1 MKRER
6 NAKQAFIEGTIRV
19 VARDGL
25 DKTTTKAIATE
36 AGLSEAYIYRC
47 FESKEALLC
56 AAFHME
62 DVAFAYFLKQNLV
75 GMHIQNTP
83 WKDRAFQL
91 WSASWRF
98 ILGRRDDCL
107 FYLRYYY
114 SANCRT
120 YAYEEHLQCFQELF
134 AAVEQT
140 FKPEANVNM
149 LLHQVF
155 DTMLSF
161 AARVL
166 GGEMPDDDASTQW
179 AFEQIYSFVVPNVR
193 EELLIPSGSTPT

>member
-1 MKRER
+1 MCCLPHGRCR
-6 NAKQAFIEGTIRV
+6 FRVFSQAKPRGHTYTEYSMEGQSVSTV
-19 VARDGL
+19 V
-25 DKTTTKAIATE
+25 
-36 AGLSEAYIYRC
+36 
-47 FESKEALLC
+47 SKLE
-56 AAFHME
+56 
-62 DVAFAYFLKQNLV
+62 V
-75 GMHIQNTP
+75 
-83 WKDRAFQL
+83 
-91 WSASWRF
+91 

-166 GGEMPDDDASTQW
+166 GGEMPDDDATTQW

-193 EELLIPSGSTPT
+193 EELLIPSGSTPA

>member
-6 NAKQAFIEGTIRV
+6 NAKQAFIEGTVRV

-75 GMHIQNTP
+75 GMHIQNAP

-98 ILGRRDDCL
+98 ILGRKDDCL

-149 LLHQVF
+149 LLHQFLTRCCLLPQECLAVKCRMMMRPHSGHSNRYTALLYLTF
-155 DTMLSF
+155 VKSF
-161 AARVL
+161 
-166 GGEMPDDDASTQW
+166 
-179 AFEQIYSFVVPNVR
+179 
-193 EELLIPSGSTPT
+193 

>member
-1 MKRER
+1 MCRLPHGR
-6 NAKQAFIEGTIRV
+6 CRFRIFSQAKPRGYAYTECSMEGQSVSTV
-19 VARDGL
+19 V
-25 DKTTTKAIATE
+25 
-36 AGLSEAYIYRC
+36 
-47 FESKEALLC
+47 SKLEV
-56 AAFHME
+56 HS
-62 DVAFAYFLKQNLV
+62 
-75 GMHIQNTP
+75 
-83 WKDRAFQL
+83 WKE
-91 WSASWRF
+91 
-98 ILGRRDDCL
+98 GHCL

-166 GGEMPDDDASTQW
+166 GGEMPDDDATTQW

-193 EELLIPSGSTPT
+193 EELLIPSGSTPV

>member
-1 MKRER
+1 MKKER
-6 NAKQAFIEGTIRV
+6 NAKQAFIEGTVRV

-36 AGLSEAYIYRC
+36 AGLSEAY
-47 FESKEALLC
+47 
-56 AAFHME
+56 
-62 DVAFAYFLKQNLV
+62 FLKQNLTV
-75 GMHIQNTP
+75 MHVQNTS

-98 ILGRRDDCL
+98 ILGKKDNCL

-166 GGEMPDDDASTQW
+166 GGEMPDDDATTQW

-193 EELLIPSGSTPT
+193 EELLISAGSTPT

>member
-1 MKRER
+1 MRKVENTR
-6 NAKQAFIEGTIRV
+6 QVFIESAVRV

-25 DKTTTKAIATE
+25 DKATTKAIAAD
-36 AGLSEAYIYRC
+36 AGLNEANIYRC
-47 FESKEALLC
+47 FESKEDLLC

-62 DVAFAYFLKQNLV
+62 DVNFAYFLKQNLHV
-75 GMHIQNTP
+75 MHVQNTT
-83 WKDRAFQL
+83 WKDRALQL
-91 WSASWRF
+91 WSVRWRF
-98 ILGRRDDCL
+98 ILERRDDCL
-107 FYLRYYY
+107 FYLQYYY
-114 SANCRT
+114 SANCRK
-120 YAYEEHLQCFQELF
+120 YAYEEHLKCFQELF

-166 GGEMPDDDASTQW
+166 GGEMPDDDATTQW

-193 EELLIPSGSTPT
+193 EELLIPSGSTPV

>member
-1 MKRER
+1 MLQGCNLCAVK
-6 NAKQAFIEGTIRV
+6 NQCYQMISNQK
-19 VARDGL
+19 
-25 DKTTTKAIATE
+25 KPCC
-36 AGLSEAYIYRC
+36 AGLFLC
-47 FESKEALLC
+47 FCSR
-56 AAFHME
+56 
-62 DVAFAYFLKQNLV
+62 VAN
-75 GMHIQNTP
+75 
-83 WKDRAFQL
+83 
-91 WSASWRF
+91 
-98 ILGRRDDCL
+98 
-107 FYLRYYY
+107 

-166 GGEMPDDDASTQW
+166 GGEMPDDDATTQW

-193 EELLIPSGSTPT
+193 EELLIPSGSTPA